1 MIDKHEYDAF
11 EWYYAT
17 RRRKEKAK
25 VAYFLIQKLLGLLM
39 LGCAVVCWVYLQ
51 EYTAS
56 TIFFVP
62 MGLLMLFTKERIIK

>member
-1 MIDKHEYDAF
+1 MDKHEIEAF

-17 RRRKEKAK
+17 RRRKEKEK

-39 LGCAVVCWVYLQ
+39 IGCAVVCWVYLQ

-62 MGLLMLFTKERIIK
+62 LGLLMLFTRERIIK